1 MVANVGLYHRP
12 GRSGKRRPLPPSRE
26 RYERSHPTV
35 SLRVDLD
42 LYAQLK
48 ALKEKANLSV
58 ADVLKVG
65 LQKGEPLVG
74 EAFRN
79 GFMSALAEVY
89 EAVCDGC
96 EDAVMAIA
104 IAQGAEPDSP
114 K

>member
-1 MVANVGLYHRP
+1 MVN
-12 GRSGKRRPLPPSRE
+12 RSGKRRPLPPSRE

-89 EAVCDGC
+89 EAVCDDC
-96 EDAVMAIA
+96 EDAVVAIA

>member
-1 MVANVGLYHRP
+1 MVNRN
-12 GRSGKRRPLPPSRE
+12 GKRRPLPPSRE